1 MTTELCG
8 SKMLGDYSFKQI
20 ATPPKTPKKTFLG
33 TLTTEKERKEFK
45 WKKSHKSN
53 IR

>member
-20 ATPPKTPKKTFLG
+20 ATPPKTPKKTTQRHINHWKG
-33 TLTTEKERKEFK
+33 EERIQMK
-45 WKKSHKSN
+45 KKSQIKY
-53 IR
+53 

>member
-20 ATPPKTPKKTFLG
+20 ATSPQNTQKNIFRHINHWKG
-33 TLTTEKERKEFK
+33 EERIQMK
-45 WKKSHKSN
+45 KKSQIKY
-53 IR
+53 

>member
-20 ATPPKTPKKTFLG
+20 ATPRPKTPKKTFLG

-45 WKKSHKSN
+45 
-53 IR
+53 